1 MKNLSKI
8 AIILMTLAAGSAFA
22 ADAPSVAEKKPAA
35 SPAAGAVEREKQV
48 LRNMRPSRGFA
59 YFSGHEGSSANHPAI
74 YAYQAEVQKL
84 VVIGRG
90 YRQEFPVAESDQA
103 LQAYK
108 KLLKERGY
116 KVDDPGS
123 GRSPLQPQQ

>member
-1 MKNLSKI
+1 MNNLNKL
-8 AIILMTLAAGSAFA
+8 AIILMALAAASAFA
-22 ADAPSVAEKKPAA
+22 AETQSIAEKKPAA
-35 SPAAGAVEREKQV
+35 SPGAAEREQQV

-90 YRQEFPVAESDQA
+90 YRQEFSIAESDQA
-103 LQAYK
+103 LQAYRR
-108 KLLKERGY
+108 LLKERGY

-123 GRSPLQPQQ
+123 GRSPLLPQK

>member
-1 MKNLSKI
+1 MNSLKKV
-8 AIILMTLAAGSAFA
+8 AIILMAFA
-22 ADAPSVAEKKPAA
+22 AASACAAETQSIAEKKPAA
-35 SPAAGAVEREKQV
+35 SPASGTAEREQQV

-90 YRQEFPVAESDQA
+90 YRQEFSIAEADQA

-108 KLLKERGY
+108 QLLKERGY

-123 GRSPLQPQQ
+123 GRSPLLPRQ